1 MDYDAIIIGSGFGG
15 SVAAL
20 RLSEKGYRVAVVEQ
34 GRRVSAA
41 DLEQANHSLRR
52 LFWMPSLGMEG
63 IFYQRFFRHATI
75 VGGVGVGG
83 GSLVYAAVLLD
94 PPEKFFHDPAWND
107 LGVDWQAELQPHY
120 EIAARML
127 GRQTCPTFHEQDRAL
142 QRTAEALDASAS
154 FGATPLG
161 IYFGQP
167 GVLVEDPYF
176 EGMGPQRTGCRLCG
190 ACLAGCAYGAKNTL
204 DQNYLYLAE
213 RLGAHILPERKASLI
228 RPLPGGGYQ
237 VEARSPF
244 TGQSYPALRA
254 KKLILAAGVLGTL
267 ELLLRCRDEFKTLP
281 DLSPMLGKFV
291 RTNSEAITG
300 VLKRDRTADLTS
312 GPAISSHFYPNDH
325 THVTQ
330 NRLPPSYGF
339 MQLYAGPLVDGA
351 EPFVRALK
359 TLARFPAH
367 LLRWLSAAP
376 WNGWHR
382 RITLISTMQ
391 QLDNQLSFELKRSLA
406 GFGLQSAS
414 VDGRCAPTYIPE
426 ANRAAAEFAR
436 QIDGV
441 PTNAVLESV
450 LNMSVTAHIL
460 GGCPIGK
467 DAGSGVIDA
476 GHEVF
481 GYPGMYV
488 VDGAAIP
495 ANVGVN
501 PSLTITALAERA
513 MSLLPRRA

>member
-1 MDYDAIIIGSGFGG
+1 MDYDVIIIGSGFGG

-34 GRRVSAA
+34 GRRVSDA
-41 DLEQANHSLRR
+41 DLEKANRSLRH
-52 LFWMPSLGMEG
+52 LFWMPSLGMKG

-94 PPEKFFHDPAWND
+94 PPAKFFRDPAWSQ
-107 LGVDWQAELQPHY
+107 LGVDWQAELRPHY
-120 EIAARML
+120 DTAARML
-127 GRQTCPTFHEQDRAL
+127 GRHTCPTFHEQDQAL
-142 QRTAEALDASAS
+142 QRTAEALGASAS

-167 GVLVEDPYF
+167 GVMVEDPYF

-213 RLGAHILPERKASLI
+213 RLGARILPECKASLI
-228 RPLPGGGYQ
+228 RPLPGSGYQ
-237 VEARSPF
+237 VEARNPF

-254 KKLILAAGVLGTL
+254 KNLVLAAGVLGTL

-281 DLSPMLGKFV
+281 DLSPTLGRLV

-300 VLKRDRTADLTS
+300 VLKRDRAADLTR

-351 EPFVRALK
+351 EPYARALK

-376 WNGWHR
+376 WNDWHR

-391 QLDNQLSFELKRSLA
+391 QLDNQLSFELKRGLA

-414 VDGRCAPTYIPE
+414 VDGRSAPTYIPE

-467 DAGSGVIDA
+467 DAAAGVIDTR
-476 GHEVF
+476 HEVF

-513 MSLLPRRA
+513 MSLVPPQV